1 MTMKSKKWL
10 YWSCKILLVIL
21 FLPAAFYL
29 SLSLESF
36 LQIRKAE
43 QFEYQYIPFSD
54 GDNLYSFRKNLYF
67 TPEIANYLSDGG
79 RIYLYFRKDAVDIQ
93 KIQNIQ
99 IEVIRTNHGE
109 VKTYHFNQC
118 NAEEAVP
125 RYQRSGFHSI
135 AFPNVKLHIDYNEI
149 QVRIRGIKLNN
160 PPEDIKVL
168 LAFSGIKRRIKF
180 WTYLFLGLS
189 SAFGWGIL
197 FTFYSLSRRKQINR
211 RNLAE

>member
-1 MTMKSKKWL
+1 MKSKNWL
-10 YWSCKILLVIL
+10 YYSCNILLIIL
-21 FLPAAFYL
+21 FFPVVFYL
-29 SLSLESF
+29 SLSVEAS

-43 QFEYQYIPFSD
+43 MFEYQYIPFS
-54 GDNLYSFRKNLYF
+54 GKEGNIYSFRKSLYF
-67 TPEIANYLSDGG
+67 TPEIANYLSNGG
-79 RIYLYFRKDAVDIQ
+79 RLYLYLKKDAVGTQ

-99 IEVIRTNHGE
+99 VEVIRTNHGE
-109 VKTYHFNQC
+109 TKTYYFDQS
-118 NAEEAVP
+118 NAENAISN
-125 RYQRSGFHSI
+125 YQRSGFHSL
-135 AFPNVKLHIDYNEI
+135 AFPNVKLHIDYNGI
-149 QVRIRGIKLNN
+149 QVKIQGIKLND
-160 PPEDIKVL
+160 PAEDINVL

>member
-1 MTMKSKKWL
+1 MTMKSNKWL
-10 YWSCKILLVIL
+10 YWSCKILLVIW

-99 IEVIRTNHGE
+99 IEVIRTNHG
-109 VKTYHFNQC
+109 
-118 NAEEAVP
+118 
-125 RYQRSGFHSI
+125 FHSI

-211 RNLAE
+211 RNLAEW